1 MTGDALRVLV
11 IEDDPDSALFTRTAL
26 ERGAGMVVTVAT
38 STDEA
43 LAILRGETFDLIVS
57 DIELPGASGLS
68 IMPEVEQLA
77 PGVPVIILTAHAKLD
92 YAVGALRGGAE
103 EFLVKPVPVATL
115 VERAETLARQGIAQR
130 AAMPRPRRVLAVGA
144 HPDDVEIGAGGTLA
158 AHHAVGD
165 VVTILTLSGGAIG
178 GDTAARRAESQ
189 VSADAVAARLV
200 HLDFPD
206 TRLVPAEGIISAIED
221 LIGEVDPGV
230 IYTHSVHDRHQDHR
244 ATHQAVQVA
253 ARSVPE
259 VMCFQSPSATV
270 DFRPHRFI
278 NIADY
283 LDTKL
288 RMLAAFASQSHR
300 DYMAEDVVV
309 ATARYWSRFGTAT
322 LAEPFEVVR
331 SAGPLGSLASLEG
344 HEPA

>member
-1 MTGDALRVLV
+1 MADALRVLV

-38 STDEA
+38 TTTEA
-43 LAILRGETFDLIVS
+43 LAVLAVEDFDLIVS
-57 DIELPGASGLS
+57 DIELPGATGLS
-68 IMPEVEQLA
+68 IMPEIEQLA

-115 VERAETLARQGIAQR
+115 VERAQTLAMRGVQQR
-130 AAMPRPRRVLAVGA
+130 SARPRPRRVLAVGA

-158 AHHAVGD
+158 AHHAAGD
-165 VVTILTLSGGAIG
+165 VLTILTLSGGAVG

-189 VSADAVAARLV
+189 AAADVVAARLV
-200 HLDFPD
+200 HLNFPD
-206 TRLVPAEGIISAIED
+206 THLDPAAGIITAIEQ
-221 LIGEVDPGV
+221 LIREIDPQV
-230 IYTHSVHDRHQDHR
+230 IYTHSIHDRHQDHR
-244 ATHQAVQVA
+244 ATHEAVQVA
-253 ARSVPE
+253 ARPVPE

-270 DFRPHRFI
+270 EFQPHRFI
-278 NIADY
+278 NIADH
-283 LDTKL
+283 LETKL
-288 RMLAAFASQSHR
+288 QMLAAFASQSHR

-331 SAGPLGSLASLEG
+331 SVGPLGSLAALES
-344 HEPA
+344 HDPA